1 MVKGTILPAEMK
13 KIDTVG
19 DERVHPSLK
28 SNRGTMQARMVAATD
43 HLDSDSASILPR
55 SGGRSSGVE
64 QQTQAPPSAA
74 GEA

>member
-1 MVKGTILPAEMK
+1 MVKGTVLPAEIK

-19 DERVHPSLK
+19 DERVRPSLK
-28 SNRGTMQARMVAATD
+28 SNRGAIQARMVAATD

-55 SGGRSSGVE
+55 SGGWSSGAE

-74 GEA
+74 SEA